1 MASNL
6 LLIPTAIE
14 RDKIMSRL
22 DVPAI
27 DDSWVTQLCGFGQI
41 AAAARTSQLIAKY
54 HPERIVLVGIAGA
67 FSGRGDVGSAYRFRK
82 VTCDGIGVGAGETF
96 RSASDIGW
104 AHFADIGD
112 EIALGG
118 WSDTSSVVE
127 GSVVEGRLLSVCA
140 ASQSVSE
147 AGARADRFPD
157 AVAEDME
164 AFGVAMACQMHNVP
178 LEVVRGISNEVG
190 DRDHSRWQI
199 DKALQAAAELV
210 IRLFDRR

>member
-14 RDKIMSRL
+14 RDKI
-22 DVPAI
+22 VPQWDASAI
-27 DDSWVTQLCGFGQI
+27 ENRWATQLCGFGQI
-41 AAAARTSQLIAKY
+41 AAAARTSLLIAKY
-54 HPERIVLVGIAGA
+54 RPERIILVGIAGA
-67 FSGRGDVGSAYRFRK
+67 FSGRADVGAAYRFRR

-96 RSASDIGW
+96 HSASDIGW

-112 EIALGG
+112 EIELSG
-118 WSDTSSVVE
+118 WSDMSSVA
-127 GSVVEGRLLSVCA
+127 EGRLLSVCA

-147 AGARADRFPD
+147 ADARADRFPD

-164 AFGVAMACQMHNVP
+164 AFGVAMACQMHGVP

-190 DRDHSRWQI
+190 DRDHSQWQI
-199 DKALQAAAELV
+199 DKAL
-210 IRLFDRR
+210 

>member
-14 RDKIMSRL
+14 RDKIVSQL
-22 DVPAI
+22 DASAI
-27 DDSWVTQLCGFGQI
+27 GNLWATELCGFGQI
-41 AAAARTSQLIAKY
+41 AAAARTSLLIAKY
-54 HPERIVLVGIAGA
+54 RPKRIILVGIAGV

-112 EIALGG
+112 AIEFGG
-118 WSDTSSVVE
+118 WGDMSDVAE
-127 GSVVEGRLLSVCA
+127 GQLLSVCA

-147 AGARADRFPD
+147 ADARAERYPD
-157 AVAEDME
+157 VVAEDME
-164 AFGVAMACQMHNVP
+164 AFGVAMACQMHSVP
-178 LEVVRGISNEVG
+178 LEVVRGISNDVG

-210 IRLFDRR
+210 IRLLDSR

>member
-22 DVPAI
+22 DVSAT
-27 DDSWVTQLCGFGQI
+27 DDGWVTQLCGFGQI
-41 AAAARTSQLIAKY
+41 AAAARTSQLIAKH
-54 HPERIVLVGIAGA
+54 HPERIILVGIAGA
-67 FSGRGDVGSAYRFRK
+67 FSGRADVGSAYRFRR

-112 EIALGG
+112 EIELGG
-118 WSDTSSVVE
+118 WSDTST
-127 GSVVEGRLLSVCA
+127 VVEGRLLSVCA
-140 ASQSVSE
+140 ASQSESE
-147 AGARADRFPD
+147 ADARADRFPD

-164 AFGVAMACQMHNVP
+164 AFGVAMACQMHSVP
-178 LEVVRGISNEVG
+178 LEVVRGISNDVG

-199 DKALQAAAELV
+199 DKALQAASELV
-210 IRLFDRR
+210 IRLLDRR